1 MSQAEEYLAFVEEK
15 LQAALEEL
23 GSDLEESREE
33 IHRMNEYYWENYTEM
48 DEYGYE
54 NYDNQQA
61 LLRTADAHQE
71 KKLTRQR
78 LERMTDA
85 PFFGSVIFR
94 FEEDEEYEDEETPE
108 HFYIGIGNFSAKKG
122 DIPLIY
128 DWRAPVSSLFYDYDC
143 GPASYEAPMG
153 EIAGEITGK
162 FQYKIRR
169 GRMVYEFE
177 NDTKI
182 DDEILKQELGRHGD
196 VKLKNIIRT
205 IQREQNAIIR
215 NTKDKV
221 LLIQGAAG
229 SGKTSIALH
238 RIAYLLYHDRKRLKS
253 SQVLIL
259 SPNTVFA
266 DYISHILP
274 ELGEENIQEM
284 SLDIFAYR
292 ELRDTA
298 GDCEDRYHHM
308 ERLMKLEKKGT
319 AEAYAER
326 YHYLQS
332 IDFVQDMEMFLLE
345 LEDRLPEIRDFSYRM
360 KSPADPSGRTVLPL
374 SMSAEEIRS
383 LFYDK
388 FADCPILSRMDLVAE
403 KFIDDFETRYF
414 VEHPEEE
421 LPPDQRELIYEKF
434 RSMYASRDF
443 YEIFNWFL
451 MDRGLPQMEEHRK
464 EKRLIRYEHVY
475 PILYMKYRLQKIA
488 AHRMVR
494 HLVVDEM
501 QDYSYLQY
509 RILEMLFPCS
519 KTVLGDRAQTLE
531 TESVDVLSFLPGI
544 FGKESRVIR
553 MNRSYRNTMEIAA
566 YADRICS
573 VEGIEYFE
581 RHGKPVEEVRV
592 ANRTQAWKEISRKV
606 RVQGAEDREDAEER
620 FETAAVLAL
629 NEREAKACYEY
640 LKKFT
645 GNVHYL
651 DRDSNSFEKG
661 ITVTTWYL
669 AKGLEFDQ
677 VFVLPADRTSSFY
690 SQFHY
695 IAATRALHELYVYE
709 N

>member
-1 MSQAEEYLAFVEEK
+1 MSQATEYLAFVEKK
-15 LQAALEEL
+15 LADALLEL
-23 GSDLEESREE
+23 GEDLEESRDAL
-33 IHRMNEYYWENYTEM
+33 HKMNEYYWENYTEM

-61 LLRTADAHQE
+61 LLRTADAHHE

-78 LERMTDA
+78 LERMVDA
-85 PFFGSVIFR
+85 PFFGSVAFR
-94 FEEDEEYEDEETPE
+94 FEDDEEYEDEDETPE
-108 HFYIGIGNFSAKKG
+108 MFYIGIGNFSARKG

-153 EIAGEITGK
+153 EIQGEVTSK
-162 FQYKIRR
+162 YQYKIRK

-182 DDEILKQELGRHGD
+182 DDEILKQELGKHGD

-205 IQREQNAIIR
+205 IQKEQNAIIR

-238 RIAYLLYHDRKRLKS
+238 RIAYLLYRDRNHLKS

-259 SPNTVFA
+259 SPNSVFA

-308 ERLMKLEKKGT
+308 ERLMKLQKKGL
-319 AEAYAER
+319 EKEYQKNYR
-326 YHYLQS
+326 YLQS
-332 IDFVQDMEMFLLE
+332 KEFVSDMEGFLLE
-345 LEDRLPEIRDFSYRM
+345 LEDRLLDIHDVTYKM
-360 KSPADPSGRTVLPL
+360 KSPADPSGRTLFT
-374 SMSAEEIRS
+374 MTMTAEDIRT
-383 LFYDK
+383 LIYDK
-388 FADCPILSRMDLVAE
+388 YADCPILSRMDMVAE
-403 KFIDDFETRYF
+403 RFMDEFETLYF
-414 VEHPEEE
+414 VADPEQE
-421 LPPDQRELIYEKF
+421 LPPDQKEVIYEKF
-434 RSMYASRDF
+434 REMYVSRD
-443 YEIFNWFL
+443 YYQIFNWFL
-451 MDRGLPQMEEHRK
+451 EDLDLPVMEEHRR
-464 EKRLIRYEHVY
+464 EKRVLRYEHVY
-475 PILYMKYRLQKIA
+475 PILYMKYRLQNVS
-488 AHRMVR
+488 AHRLVR

-501 QDYSYLQY
+501 QDYTYLQY
-509 RILEMLFPCS
+509 RILQMLFPCS

-531 TESVDVLSFLPGI
+531 EEEGDVLDFLPEILGRD
-544 FGKESRVIR
+544 SRIIR
-553 MNRSYRNTMEIAA
+553 MNRSYRNTLEIAG
-566 YADRICS
+566 YADRICK

-581 RHGKPVEEVRV
+581 RHGKPVEEIHVQS
-592 ANRTQAWKEISRKV
+592 RTAAWKKILEQV
-606 RVQGAEDREDAEER
+606 NVGEDGY
-620 FETAAVLAL
+620 ETAAILAM
-629 NEREAKACYEY
+629 NEREAVAAYEY
-640 LKKFT
+640 MKQYT
-645 GNVHYL
+645 SDIHYL
-651 DRDSNSFEKG
+651 DRDSSSFRKG

-677 VFVLPADRTSSFY
+677 VFLLPSNRESSLY

-695 IAATRALHELYVYE
+695 IGATRALHELYVYE
-709 N
+709 I